1 VFIVFHDIPE
11 QILGAMA
18 ALEELDEIDRA
29 NGTAHL
35 QRLRQIPPETGRFLA
50 LMLACAPPGA
60 IIEIG
65 TSGGY
70 STLWLALACRDVGRS
85 VTTYEVLDHKARL
98 ASKTFHNA
106 GVLDVVTSIEADF
119 LDRVDEL
126 DQIAFCF
133 LDAEKDVYRDCYE
146 AVVPK
151 LVPGGLLIA
160 DNAISH
166 HDDLRKMIERAIDD
180 TRVDATVLTI
190 GKGELFCRKR

>member
-1 VFIVFHDIPE
+1 MFHDIPE
-11 QILGAMA
+11 QIRGAMA
-18 ALEELDEIDRA
+18 ALERRDELDRA

-35 QRLRQIPPETGRFLA
+35 ERLRQIPAETGRFIA
-50 LMLACAPPGA
+50 LMAASAPAGS

-70 STLWLALACRDVGRS
+70 STLWLAIACRGTGRS

-98 ASKTFHNA
+98 ARQTFHDA
-106 GVLDVVTSIEADF
+106 GVDDVVTSIEANF
-119 LDRVDEL
+119 LDRVHE
-126 DQIAFCF
+126 IGEVAFCF

-146 AVVPK
+146 AVVPA

-166 HDDLRKMIERAIDD
+166 HDDLREMIDRALDD
-180 TRVDATVLTI
+180 PRVDATVLTV
-190 GKGELFCRKR
+190 GKGELVCRKC